1 MDLNDI
7 DLERWR
13 EILPLAAEL
22 IHGDAEIMTQSPS
35 QTVSIY
41 EALAEILSKPT
52 ESLNLFNNK
61 STDRTL
67 FSEAP
72 ISSTSTTSTTT
83 TTSTTSKYDDT
94 KVDRVKDTPV
104 NIQTISK
111 SFKSHNPPHDTTQN
125 TSTLNLSDLLMSFDE
140 STNHLIWT
148 KFSDTNNET
157 NGTHHPNID
166 LMTKKVW
173 NNDME
178 MTSSSFYPVYV
189 PLKIPSTTEMSPK
202 VSSTT
207 FKNHRVIY
215 SILPNN
221 TIEKKILRQH
231 KGHEDIIHTHLKN
244 GTIMKKFRN
253 GTKVPDDVYIEM
265 TPLNPDETTK
275 KLETVFLDTIFFS
288 LHTFSCSACTIFCVS
303 LFFWAIRSICLSSQ
317 PL

>member
-1 MDLNDI
+1 MDLNET

-22 IHGDAEIMTQSPS
+22 IHGEIMTQSPS

-83 TTSTTSKYDDT
+83 TTSKYDET
-94 KVDRVKDTPV
+94 KVDRAKDTPV
-104 NIQTISK
+104 NIQTISN
-111 SFKSHNPPHDTTQN
+111 SFKSHNSPHDTTQN

-140 STNHLIWT
+140 STNHLIWSN
-148 KFSDTNNET
+148 FSDTNNET
-157 NGTHHPNID
+157 NGKKDMTHHPKID
-166 LMTKKVW
+166 LMTKRLG
-173 NNDME
+173 NGDME
-178 MTSSSFYPVYV
+178 MTSSSYFPVYV
-189 PLKIPSTTEMSPK
+189 PLNIPKIPSTTQMTPK
-202 VSSTT
+202 VSFSSPLPT
-207 FKNHRVIY
+207 FMNHRVIY

-231 KGHEDIIHTHLKN
+231 KGHEDIIHTNLKN
-244 GTIMKKFRN
+244 GTVMKKFRN
-253 GTKVPDDVYIEM
+253 GTQVPDDVYIEM

-275 KLETVFLDTIFFS
+275 KLETVF
-288 LHTFSCSACTIFCVS
+288 
-303 LFFWAIRSICLSSQ
+303 
-317 PL
+317 